1 MKIEVD
7 VMEREESFGNDRFFP
22 QCPITRAITE
32 AVRSKCVKI
41 KFIKTFVENGIEL
54 EYTGRK
60 CEALDQIGGK
70 HKQK

>member
-1 MKIEVD
+1 MKIEVEVKD
-7 VMEREESFGNDRFFP
+7 KENSFGNDRFVP
-22 QCPITRAITE
+22 KCPITRAVAE
-32 AVRSKCVKI
+32 AVRSKCVNK
-41 KFIKTFVENGIEL
+41 KFLKTFVESGLEL